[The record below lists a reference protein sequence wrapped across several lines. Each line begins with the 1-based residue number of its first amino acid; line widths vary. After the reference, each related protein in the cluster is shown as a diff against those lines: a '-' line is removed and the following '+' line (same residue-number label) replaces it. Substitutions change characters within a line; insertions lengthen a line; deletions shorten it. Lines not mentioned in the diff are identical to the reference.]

1 MSRWVPSTP
10 NSPSVELL
18 GRNPISEAV
27 GTNPKLIQRAGRAR
41 QKAKGWKSKTKGK
54 KLQTEGGTPNTERE
68 RERGR
73 ESRCMWQELEYI
85 CILRSAA
92 PAPCLCPTQLPFLLC
107 LLFVPPSSP
116 ANPPGGDGFFLRF
129 QSHGGL
135 TPAPERAR
143 KSKLDVVIS
152 IACIHAPIHTVP
164 NDTNLA
170 GFRVPLAGIRA
181 PGIHPL
187 PRAS

>member
-18 GRNPISEAV
+18 GRNPISEA
-27 GTNPKLIQRAGRAR
+27 GGRNPKLIQRAGRAR
-41 QKAKGWKSKTKGK
+41 QKAKSFRQREGH
-54 KLQTEGGTPNTERE
+54 QTQ
-68 RERGR
+68 RGR

-187 PRAS
+187 PPRILIIGFDTRTNEY